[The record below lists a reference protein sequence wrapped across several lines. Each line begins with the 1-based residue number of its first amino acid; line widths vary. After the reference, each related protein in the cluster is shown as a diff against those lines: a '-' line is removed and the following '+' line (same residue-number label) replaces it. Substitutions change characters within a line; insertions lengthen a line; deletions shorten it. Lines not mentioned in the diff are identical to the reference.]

1 MKRVVAFALAVLG
14 LFTFA
19 APLLAQQYPDRTVT
33 IIVPYPAGGPVDQLA
48 RLAATELSTKLKQNF
63 IVENITG
70 GGTITGTNRV
80 AHAAPDGYTLLVHNL
95 QISANATLY
104 KNLPYDTEKD
114 LTPVMFVYRNPLVM
128 VGRKTLTPISLKD
141 LVALMKKER
150 LKAAIPG
157 YGSTGHLATTLF
169 AEEAKVTL
177 DEIPY
182 RGGTPVMTDLMGDHV
197 DLFIGTPQQVG
208 PFVAAGKM
216 KAYGVSQKDK
226 MPEFPQADSFVT
238 MFGPKLE
245 IDYWQAMFAPAGT
258 PVTVINTLNKALEDA
273 VVTDP
278 AILKTWAAEGVSV
291 YPKDQRSPAAGR
303 AILKSEIARWG
314 NVIRD
319 NNIHVNQ

>member
-1 MKRVVAFALAVLG
+1 MRRIAAVVLSLLG
-14 LFTFA
+14 LFAFA
-19 APLLAQQYPDRTVT
+19 APSLAQPYPNRTVT

-48 RLAATELSTKLKQNF
+48 RLTATTLSTKLKQNF

-70 GGTITGTNRV
+70 GGTIIGTNRV

-104 KNLPYDTEKD
+104 KKLPYDTEKD
-114 LTPVMFVYRNPLVM
+114 LTPVMFINRNPLVM
-128 VGRKTLTPISLKD
+128 VGRKTLKPNSLKD

-157 YGSTGHLATTLF
+157 FGSTGHLATTLF

-216 KAYGVSQKDK
+216 KAYGVCQREK

-245 IDYWQAMFAPAGT
+245 IDYWQAMFAPAGA
-258 PVTVINTLNKALEDA
+258 PDTVINTLNKALEDA

-314 NVIRD
+314 KVIRD

>member
-1 MKRVVAFALAVLG
+1 M
-14 LFTFA
+14 
-19 APLLAQQYPDRTVT
+19 
-33 IIVPYPAGGPVDQLA
+33 
-48 RLAATELSTKLKQNF
+48 F
-63 IVENITG
+63 I
-70 GGTITGTNRV
+70 
-80 AHAAPDGYTLLVHNL
+80 
-95 QISANATLY
+95 
-104 KNLPYDTEKD
+104 
-114 LTPVMFVYRNPLVM
+114 YRNPLVM
-128 VGRKTLTPISLKD
+128 VGRKTLKPNSLKD

-157 YGSTGHLATTLF
+157 FGSTGHLATTLF

-226 MPEFPQADSFVT
+226 MPGFPQADSFVT
-238 MFGPKLE
+238 MFGPKLA

-258 PVTVINTLNKALEDA
+258 PDAVINTLNSALEDT
-273 VVTDP
+273 VVTNP
-278 AILKTWAAEGVSV
+278 AILKTWKAEGVSV

-314 NVIRD
+314 KVIRD
-319 NNIHVNQ
+319 NDIHVKQ